1 MSGNTLF
8 TPLQVGTTTMKNRIG
23 MSALTRNRAQDT
35 YPTEVMKEYYVQR
48 ALGGAGLI
56 VSEGILIN
64 RQGTAWDNAPGL
76 WDEKHVAG
84 WKKITDAVHAAGGK
98 MYAQLWHA
106 GRLSHPDTPQHK
118 LSGIPIYAP
127 SAIAARGGKFR
138 QIPGEPGYVTPK
150 AIGDPWIIA
159 GYFKRAA
166 IFAKMAGFDGVELHG
181 ASGNLITQ
189 FLDYNSN
196 QRTDNWG
203 GSVENRSR
211 FGLVVLRSMVKVF
224 GPNVGLKIS
233 PAGGY
238 NDIGMPLQDT
248 LNTYS
253 YFISEAD
260 KLNLAYITLVRYSPK
275 FDFPIDG
282 KRRGTDHNVVE
293 AYRPFI
299 RNAKLFV
306 NTDVTPEEGEQLVS
320 SGKVDGIFIGFSW
333 ITHPDLVKRIEHGK
347 PLNNIPNIPYLQIN
361 KSEDDWSTGYT
372 DYPLA
377 VY

>member
-1 MSGNTLF
+1 
-8 TPLQVGTTTMKNRIG
+8 

-98 MYAQLWHA
+98 MYAQVT

-166 IFAKMAGFDGVELHG
+166 IFAKMGWLRWLHG

-189 FLDYNSN
+189 FLDYTI
-196 QRTDNWG
+196 RTSALITG
-203 GSVENRSR
+203 GEVS
-211 FGLVVLRSMVKVF
+211 LAT
-224 GPNVGLKIS
+224 NVGLKIS
-233 PAGGY
+233 PAG
-238 NDIGMPLQDT
+238 GMPLQDT

-253 YFISEAD
+253 YFI
-260 KLNLAYITLVRYSPK
+260 R
-275 FDFPIDG
+275 